1 MAKNPAFWL
10 KKCLDSIQKCNF
22 ELKILKLLE
31 NHVKTKVGKKFSLSL
46 SLFFFFFL
54 NKALSWKNLTKKCQ
68 KGDYLAKV
76 DFFWHFLVKIFKN
89 KVLIKKKKKKKKEKR
104 ERERKLL
111 LNFCLNVIFK

>member
-46 SLFFFFFL
+46 FFFSLFFFFFFL

-76 DFFWHFLVKIFKN
+76 DFFLAFLGQ
-89 KVLIKKKKKKKKEKR
+89 
-104 ERERKLL
+104 
-111 LNFCLNVIFK
+111 NFQK